1 MTPYIADGDHH
12 LALKFAND
20 GYVYVSV
27 DRRGR
32 GNSEGE
38 FNPLEDSGL
47 DGYDVIAWLAKQPW
61 SNGQIAMRGGS
72 YRGMVQWKIM
82 AEHPQHLIS
91 TVPTAPVYPG
101 HTFPKTKN
109 IFMSYMAAWLAFTNT
124 RTGNTELFGARQYWS
139 EKYQEIYMEH
149 LPFRKLDSPTATNS
163 RIFHRWLDHPSH
175 DAYWQSLTPS
185 AEDYAGINMPIL
197 TITGH
202 FDADQ
207 PEAMRY
213 YREHMQYA
221 SSEARDQHYLLM
233 GPWSHGGTRN
243 PAKELGGFTFGDNSV
258 LDMDQLQ
265 IDWFDWVLK
274 SGEKPEILKDRVN
287 FYVMGDQ
294 QWRHVNTLEELHND
308 TRAFYLT
315 SENSDAND
323 VFHSGILSES
333 IPPEQNP
340 DTFVYDPL
348 DTSAVVS
355 TPQGFSNRSY
365 LNQTVAFDE
374 NVLVYHSSPLAVKT
388 TLSGVIK
395 FTAYL
400 STEPV
405 NDNGTLYGIN

>member
-1 MTPYIADGDHH
+1 MGVQLSAIIWKPTNQQEPLPVVFVMTPYIADGDHH

-109 IFMSYMAAWLAFTNT
+109 IFMSYNMAAWLAFTNT

-139 EKYQEIYMEH
+139 EKYQEIYTEH
-149 LPFRKLDSPTATNS
+149 LPFRKLDSPTATNP

-202 FDADQ
+202 
-207 PEAMRY
+207 Y
-213 YREHMQYA
+213 
-221 SSEARDQHYLLM
+221 
-233 GPWSHGGTRN
+233 
-243 PAKELGGFTFGDNSV
+243 
-258 LDMDQLQ
+258 
-265 IDWFDWVLK
+265 
-274 SGEKPEILKDRVN
+274 
-287 FYVMGDQ
+287 
-294 QWRHVNTLEELHND
+294 
-308 TRAFYLT
+308 
-315 SENSDAND
+315 
-323 VFHSGILSES
+323 
-333 IPPEQNP
+333 
-340 DTFVYDPL
+340 
-348 DTSAVVS
+348 
-355 TPQGFSNRSY
+355 
-365 LNQTVAFDE
+365 
-374 NVLVYHSSPLAVKT
+374 
-388 TLSGVIK
+388 
-395 FTAYL
+395 
-400 STEPV
+400 
-405 NDNGTLYGIN
+405 